1 MTGYESSLC
10 GKQVWIQNTGAFDEG
25 LADVGAGNT
34 VIATVGDTCPDG
46 TAESGGCQLDDI
58 GRPFFPD
65 MIINAITFASS
76 ANPNDRSFTCCFE
89 PVNEWCLRAA
99 WQS

>member
-58 GRPFFPD
+58 DLSPAALSQLTNGAYEQLGR
-65 MIINAITFASS
+65 
-76 ANPNDRSFTCCFE
+76 
-89 PVNEWCLRAA
+89 VNVQWGMVGDPEVP
-99 WQS
+99 Q